1 MSTSVTELPIKTANP
16 TARGRLSPSSARLI
30 LVLVACAAI
39 AASAAATGS
48 AASSRAVAEAGPD
61 LTRLLRAMAGIKMLL
76 AGLAAV
82 AVYWRLGAATGVLR
96 LAGYAAACG
105 AMAAGPAF
113 IWDMAH
119 VGAGALLLHGGLLA
133 TILLLWR
140 DPGTAAVLDRAIATR
155 RAALRGR

>member
-16 TARGRLSPSSARLI
+16 TARGRLTPSSARLI

-39 AASAAATGS
+39 AASAALTGS

-96 LAGYAAACG
+96 LASYAAACG
-105 AMAAGPAF
+105 AMAAGPAL

-155 RAALRGR
+155 RSALRGR

>member
-1 MSTSVTELPIKTANP
+1 
-16 TARGRLSPSSARLI
+16 
-30 LVLVACAAI
+30 
-39 AASAAATGS
+39 
-48 AASSRAVAEAGPD
+48 VAEAGPD

-76 AGLAAV
+76 AGLAGV
-82 AVYWRLGAATGVLR
+82 AVYWRLGAATGALR

-105 AMAAGPAF
+105 AMAAGPAL

-140 DPGTAAVLDRAIATR
+140 DPGTAAVLERAIATR

>member
-82 AVYWRLGAATGVLR
+82 AVYWRLGAATGALR

-105 AMAAGPAF
+105 AMAAGPAL

-140 DPGTAAVLDRAIATR
+140 DPGTAAVLERAIATR